1 MTVGLWTGPL
11 QLSGDSRESIL
22 RSRRPKKK
30 EMTTA
35 TVAILASIAQVSVE
49 LPRLRATPVST
60 GPMVLPMYVPV
71 WTMPVA
77 AAVAQAP
84 CAR

>member
-1 MTVGLWTGPL
+1 MTVGLWTGPP

-35 TVAILASIAQVSVE
+35 TVAIVTSIAQVSVE
-49 LPRLRATPVST
+49 LPRLTRTLQGLIDDIEGET
-60 GPMVLPMYVPV
+60 
-71 WTMPVA
+71 A
-77 AAVAQAP
+77 ASSA
-84 CAR
+84 